1 MKAAT
6 KGKRGKGRGKKQ
18 KKCKKGKGKKGN
30 KNKFAKKSPSPSPMK
45 SRKRQILSAG
55 SSQPAHKKKTIRTS
69 KKDAAAEVGDDQLAP
84 GKSHEVPPAAPLGKA
99 PKAAAKTRA
108 KAKAKAFPKAKAS
121 PKDKASPKNKAAP
134 KAKVKKDQEKKRPGR
149 TPRKPGSELP
159 ASQLRDNEIVSNL
172 MTFAR
177 KFPEDLETQPNKLK
191 AAVLDEMTPLQ
202 YCKLMPYWSRNGC
215 GVKVLQEDETTWA
228 DVHSFS
234 FNSSSAPRR
243 YKLAVAVRCAELT
256 VARLNETL
264 FSFFF
269 WPIHIYIY

>member
-1 MKAAT
+1 
-6 KGKRGKGRGKKQ
+6 
-18 KKCKKGKGKKGN
+18 
-30 KNKFAKKSPSPSPMK
+30 
-45 SRKRQILSAG
+45 
-55 SSQPAHKKKTIRTS
+55 
-69 KKDAAAEVGDDQLAP
+69 
-84 GKSHEVPPAAPLGKA
+84 
-99 PKAAAKTRA
+99 
-108 KAKAKAFPKAKAS
+108 
-121 PKDKASPKNKAAP
+121 
-134 KAKVKKDQEKKRPGR
+134 
-149 TPRKPGSELP
+149 
-159 ASQLRDNEIVSNL
+159 

-177 KFPEDLETQPNKLK
+177 KFPEDLESQPNKLK

-243 YKLAVAVRCAELT
+243 YKLAVAVRCDELT

-269 WPIHIYIY
+269 WPIYIYISKFPRPSAPLPAQVGDLINIVLSMCPSSVGYELLDPRKNVQELFQGS